1 MKLVQSRFG
10 LLAATVVAAIGLV
23 HASGAVA
30 AEDESIAATT
40 ERTEKEVTRG
50 YLANEVVGI
59 KPQAGLV
66 VFNNTAGD
74 SDSRAAMGLI
84 VEMDA
89 VNTFYKGN
97 KRLKHW
103 YVGPSTGL
111 LFSHLGNPSSN
122 FFGTDPSGRQSVQG
136 GSNFLIVPMNLKV
149 GYLWP
154 DSNLRFSMRAGGN
167 FTYRSVAN
175 AMNFGNKTSN
185 GTDSVWRMYP
195 NIGADIE
202 VGRLVIRPDLTLT
215 PEDELFSG
223 TIGYNFA
230 LG

>member
-1 MKLVQSRFG
+1 MKLVNTRFG
-10 LLAATVVAAIGLV
+10 LAAAALVAVTGLV
-23 HASGAVA
+23 QSNEVRA

-40 ERTEKEVTRG
+40 ERSEREVTRG

-66 VFNNTAGD
+66 VFNNSADNG
-74 SDSRAAMGLI
+74 DSRAAMGLV

-97 KRLKHW
+97 KPLKHW
-103 YVGPSTGL
+103 YIGPSTGL

-136 GSNFLIVPMNLKV
+136 GSNFLMVPLNLKV

-167 FTYRSVAN
+167 ITYRSVAN
-175 AMNFGNKTSN
+175 ALNFGNKTSN

-215 PEDELFSG
+215 PEDEFFSG